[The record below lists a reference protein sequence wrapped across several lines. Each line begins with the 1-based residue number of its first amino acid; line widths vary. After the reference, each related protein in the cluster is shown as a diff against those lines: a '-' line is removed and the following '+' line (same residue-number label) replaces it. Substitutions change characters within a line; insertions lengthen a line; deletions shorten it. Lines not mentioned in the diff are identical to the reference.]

1 MLSLS
6 RPKHFPSWW
15 GPNLAKLQSRCAE
28 VLESS
33 ATHYTIIALTLLDL
47 GIVVTELILSS
58 IFPAAEAVPHAV
70 HTTEEVLSWCSIAIL
85 CVFTAELVAKL
96 AVFGHRYFTSSWWHM
111 ADAVVVITS
120 LTLELTLRGI
130 AQEVASLL
138 IFFRLWRILR
148 VMHGVA
154 EAMELNHEHE
164 LEQHHLLVHGLQKD
178 LASQAKRIRQ
188 LEREVAA
195 LSGAA
200 AGAGVDVSSIIR
212 LAAAA
217 ASQPDMMLLQAQA
230 ADAAAA
236 AAGGGG
242 GGQAHSGGASGG
254 GRAEEV

>member
-1 MLSLS
+1 
-6 RPKHFPSWW
+6 
-15 GPNLAKLQSRCAE
+15 
-28 VLESS
+28 
-33 ATHYTIIALTLLDL
+33 
-47 GIVVTELILSS
+47 
-58 IFPAAEAVPHAV
+58 
-70 HTTEEVLSWCSIAIL
+70 
-85 CVFTAELVAKL
+85 
-96 AVFGHRYFTSSWWHM
+96 
-111 ADAVVVITS
+111 
-120 LTLELTLRGI
+120 
-130 AQEVASLL
+130 
-138 IFFRLWRILR
+138 
-148 VMHGVA
+148 
-154 EAMELNHEHE
+154 MELNHEHE